1 MSVRSAIRVLA
12 FLGLVGGVPG
22 YALAQE
28 QPGIGV
34 VSTLI
39 GEATVA
45 RGTTTQ
51 PLALKMRDDV
61 FMQDRISTKERSL
74 VHVLMGGKAL
84 LTVRELSVLTITEE
98 GGRATVDLQSGKV
111 GLAVVRQRMKRGEII
126 EIRTPHA
133 VAAVRGTVLVVEI
146 IPGPGGDSQ
155 SDAGGGSTNVH
166 LIHGKLDVS
175 LASNP
180 NALPI
185 QLESLQSVTASRH
198 ALGTVRPLTPEAAVA
213 VTANLK
219 MNQPSRPGPS
229 EKLVAGIGETQRTVA
244 VATADALVQG
254 GPGKARFAG
263 FAANLGTA
271 KQGKVSDA
279 APDRDPLGVVSDVS
293 DGRATPVSLGGAT
306 ATPVILGGGT
316 GAPVSLGAGAAV
328 SLGGDTGVAVSL
340 GAGTGAPVSL
350 GAGTGIAVSL
360 GAGTGAPV
368 SLGAGTGVAVS
379 LGAGT
384 GGLVGVP
391 AGGGTPI
398 RLQAPTGGLGIGL
411 APLLPKLPVLKLP

>member
-111 GLAVVRQRMKRGEII
+111 GLAVVRQRMKRGGII

-213 VTANLK
+213 VAANLK

-316 GAPVSLGAGAAV
+316 GAAV
-328 SLGGDTGVAVSL
+328 SLGGDTGVPVSL

-360 GAGTGAPV
+360 GAGTGAP
-368 SLGAGTGVAVS
+368 VS

>member
-1 MSVRSAIRVLA
+1 MSVQGAIGVLA

-22 YALAQE
+22 YVLGQE

-39 GEATVA
+39 GEATVS

-111 GLAVVRQRMKRGEII
+111 GLAVVRQRMKPGEII

-146 IPGPGGDSQ
+146 VPGPENQAS
-155 SDAGGGSTNVH
+155 AASTDVH
-166 LIHGKLDVS
+166 LLHGKLDVS

-180 NALPI
+180 TAPPI
-185 QLESLQSVTASRH
+185 QLESLQSVTASNL
-198 ALGTVRPLTPEAAVA
+198 ALGRVRPLTLESVAA

-219 MNQPSRPGPS
+219 MNRPSRPGPS
-229 EKLVAGIGETQRTVA
+229 EKLVTAIGETQHTLA
-244 VATADALVQG
+244 VATASALVQSR
-254 GPGKARFAG
+254 PGKARFAG
-263 FAANLGTA
+263 FAAHLGTA
-271 KQGKVSDA
+271 KQGKVTDA
-279 APDRDPLGVVSDVS
+279 APDRDPIGLVSDVS
-293 DGRATPVSLGGAT
+293 DGRATPVSLGGAA
-306 ATPVILGGGT
+306 ATPVSLGGST
-316 GAPVSLGAGAAV
+316 GAAISLGAGAAV
-328 SLGGDTGVAVSL
+328 SLGGGSAI
-340 GAGTGAPVSL
+340 P
-350 GAGTGIAVSL
+350 
-360 GAGTGAPV
+360 
-368 SLGAGTGVAVS
+368 
-379 LGAGT
+379 
-384 GGLVGVP
+384 
-391 AGGGTPI
+391 
-398 RLQAPTGGLGIGL
+398 LQAPTGGSGIGL
-411 APLLPKLPVLKLP
+411 APLVPRLPILPKLLH

>member
-1 MSVRSAIRVLA
+1 MSVRGAIGVLA

-45 RGTTTQ
+45 RGTTTK

-84 LTVRELSVLTITEE
+84 LTVRELSVVTITED

-111 GLAVVRQRMKRGEII
+111 GLAVVRQRMKPGEII

-146 IPGPGGDSQ
+146 IPGSGGDSQ
-155 SDAGGGSTNVH
+155 VDAGAGSTNVH

-175 LASNP
+175 LASNRKV
-180 NALPI
+180 LPI
-185 QLESLQSVTASRH
+185 QLESLQSVTASSH
-198 ALGTVRPLTPEAAVA
+198 GLGAVRPLTPEAAAA

-229 EKLVAGIGETQRTVA
+229 EKLVAVIGDTQRTVA
-244 VATADALVQG
+244 VATAADLVQG
-254 GPGKARFAG
+254 GPGKARLAG
-263 FAANLGTA
+263 FAA
-271 KQGKVSDA
+271 
-279 APDRDPLGVVSDVS
+279 DRDPIGIVSDVS
-293 DGRATPVSLGGAT
+293 DGRATPVSLGGGTPT
-306 ATPVILGGGT
+306 AVSLGGGTGGAISLGGGT
-316 GAPVSLGAGAAV
+316 GAAVSIGGGTGAAV
-328 SLGGDTGVAVSL
+328 SLGGGTAISL
-340 GAGTGAPVSL
+340 
-350 GAGTGIAVSL
+350 
-360 GAGTGAPV
+360 
-368 SLGAGTGVAVS
+368 
-379 LGAGT
+379 
-384 GGLVGVP
+384 VP
-391 AGGGTPI
+391 
-398 RLQAPTGGLGIGL
+398 GIGT
-411 APLLPKLPVLKLP
+411 APLLPKLLLLPKLK

>member
-229 EKLVAGIGETQRTVA
+229 EKLVAGIGETQRTLA

-263 FAANLGTA
+263 FAASLGTA

-316 GAPVSLGAGAAV
+316 GA
-328 SLGGDTGVAVSL
+328 AVSL

-350 GAGTGIAVSL
+350 GADTGVAVSL

-391 AGGGTPI
+391 AGGGTAI

>member
-1 MSVRSAIRVLA
+1 MSVRNAIRVLTV
-12 FLGLVGGVPG
+12 LGLVGGVPG

-98 GGRATVDLQSGKV
+98 GGRATVELQAGKV
-111 GLAVVRQRMKRGEII
+111 GLAVVRQRMKPGEII

-146 IPGPGGDSQ
+146 VPGAENQAS
-155 SDAGGGSTNVH
+155 AASTDVH
-166 LIHGKLDVS
+166 LLHGKLDVS

-180 NALPI
+180 TAPPI
-185 QLESLQSVTASRH
+185 QLESLQSVTASNLS
-198 ALGTVRPLTPEAAVA
+198 LGRVRPLTPESVAA

-219 MNQPSRPGPS
+219 MNRPSRPGPS
-229 EKLVAGIGETQRTVA
+229 EKLVTAIGETQRTLA
-244 VATADALVQG
+244 VATASALINAGHHKGRPAGHG
-254 GPGKARFAG
+254 GH
-263 FAANLGTA
+263 FAAA
-271 KQGKVSDA
+271 QKGKGIHAVSD
-279 APDRDPLGVVSDVS
+279 RDSIATITDVS
-293 DGRATPVSLGGAT
+293 DGNGGAMGTGRAGALDLAGGNVSGSSLVGVTSISAGT
-306 ATPVILGGGT
+306 AIRLQGPIGGPVGGTLGGG
-316 GAPVSLGAGAAV
+316 
-328 SLGGDTGVAVSL
+328 
-340 GAGTGAPVSL
+340 
-350 GAGTGIAVSL
+350 
-360 GAGTGAPV
+360 
-368 SLGAGTGVAVS
+368 
-379 LGAGT
+379 
-384 GGLVGVP
+384 
-391 AGGGTPI
+391 
-398 RLQAPTGGLGIGL
+398 L
-411 APLLPKLPVLKLP
+411 APIVPKLMLLPQGQ

>member
-111 GLAVVRQRMKRGEII
+111 GLAVVRQRTKPGEII

-155 SDAGGGSTNVH
+155 ADAGGGSTNVH
-166 LIHGKLDVS
+166 LLHGKLDVS
-175 LASNP
+175 LPSNS
-180 NALPI
+180 NALPL

-198 ALGTVRPLTPEAAVA
+198 ALGAVRSLTPEAAAA

-219 MNQPSRPGPS
+219 MNRPSRPGPS
-229 EKLVAGIGETQRTVA
+229 EKLVAAIGETQRTLA
-244 VATADALVQG
+244 VATAAALVQG

-263 FAANLGTA
+263 FASNLGTA
-271 KQGKVSDA
+271 KQGKVTDA
-279 APDRDPLGVVSDVS
+279 APDRDPIGVVSDVS
-293 DGRATPVSLGGAT
+293 DGRATPVGLGGAT
-306 ATPVILGGGT
+306 ATPVSLGGGT
-316 GAPVSLGAGAAV
+316 GAAV
-328 SLGGDTGVAVSL
+328 SLGGGTGAAVSL
-340 GAGTGAPVSL
+340 GGGTGA
-350 GAGTGIAVSL
+350 AVSL
-360 GAGTGAPV
+360 GGGTGA
-368 SLGAGTGVAVS
+368 AVS
-379 LGAGT
+379 LGGGT

-391 AGGGTPI
+391 AGGGSTAI
-398 RLQAPTGGLGIGL
+398 RLQGPTGGLGIGL
-411 APLLPKLPVLKLP
+411 APLLPRLPVLLKLP

>member
-1 MSVRSAIRVLA
+1 MSVRGAIGALA

-22 YALAQE
+22 YVLAQE
-28 QPGIGV
+28 QSGIGV

-45 RGTTTQ
+45 RGTTSQ

-111 GLAVVRQRMKRGEII
+111 GLAVVRQKMKPGEII

-155 SDAGGGSTNVH
+155 ADAGGGSTNVH
-166 LIHGKLDVS
+166 LLHGKLDVS
-175 LASNP
+175 LARNS
-180 NALPI
+180 NALPV

-229 EKLVAGIGETQRTVA
+229 EKLVAAIGETQRTLA
-244 VATADALVQG
+244 VATAATLMQVQ
-254 GPGKARFAG
+254 AE
-263 FAANLGTA
+263 
-271 KQGKVSDA
+271 QGKVTDVA
-279 APDRDPLGVVSDVS
+279 LDRDPIGIVSDVS
-293 DGRATPVSLGGAT
+293 DGRATLVSLGGGT
-306 ATPVILGGGT
+306 AAAVGVGGGT
-316 GAPVSLGAGAAV
+316 SAAV
-328 SLGGDTGVAVSL
+328 SLGG
-340 GAGTGAPVSL
+340 GTGGLTGSVSAL
-350 GAGTGIAVSL
+350 
-360 GAGTGAPV
+360 
-368 SLGAGTGVAVS
+368 
-379 LGAGT
+379 
-384 GGLVGVP
+384 GLVGVP
-391 AGGGTPI
+391 TGGGGTAI

>member
-1 MSVRSAIRVLA
+1 MSVRNAIRLLTV
-12 FLGLVGGVPG
+12 LGLVGGVPG

-185 QLESLQSVTASRH
+185 QLERLQSVTASRH

-219 MNQPSRPGPS
+219 MNRPSRPGPS
-229 EKLVAGIGETQRTVA
+229 EKLVAGIGETQRTLA
-244 VATADALVQG
+244 VATAAALVQG
-254 GPGKARFAG
+254 EPGKARFAG

-271 KQGKVSDA
+271 EQEKVTDA
-279 APDRDPLGVVSDVS
+279 APDRDPIGLVSDAS

-306 ATPVILGGGT
+306 ATPVSLGGATATSVSLGGGT
-316 GAPVSLGAGAAV
+316 SA
-328 SLGGDTGVAVSL
+328 
-340 GAGTGAPVSL
+340 
-350 GAGTGIAVSL
+350 AVSL

-391 AGGGTPI
+391 AGGGTAI
-398 RLQAPTGGLGIGL
+398 RLQAPTGGPGIGL

>member
-1 MSVRSAIRVLA
+1 MSVRGAIGVLVV
-12 FLGLVGGVPG
+12 LGLVGGVSG
-22 YALAQE
+22 NALAQE

-74 VHVLMGGKAL
+74 VHVRLGGTAL

-111 GLAVVRQRMKRGEII
+111 GLAVVRQRMKPGEII

-146 IPGPGGDSQ
+146 VPGAENQAS
-155 SDAGGGSTNVH
+155 AASTDVH
-166 LIHGKLDVS
+166 LLHGKLDVS

-180 NALPI
+180 TAPPI
-185 QLESLQSVTASRH
+185 QLESLQSVTASNL
-198 ALGTVRPLTPEAAVA
+198 ALGRVRPLTPESVAA

-219 MNQPSRPGPS
+219 MNRPSRPGPS
-229 EKLVAGIGETQRTVA
+229 EKLVTAIGETQHTLA
-244 VATADALVQG
+244 VATASALVQG
-254 GPGKARFAG
+254 AGKARFAG

-271 KQGKVSDA
+271 KQGKVTDVV
-279 APDRDPLGVVSDVS
+279 PDRDPIGIVSDVS

-306 ATPVILGGGT
+306 ATPVSLGGGT
-316 GAPVSLGAGAAV
+316 GAAVSVGGGTGAAV
-328 SLGGDTGVAVSL
+328 SLGGGTGAAVSL
-340 GAGTGAPVSL
+340 GG
-350 GAGTGIAVSL
+350 
-360 GAGTGAPV
+360 
-368 SLGAGTGVAVS
+368 
-379 LGAGT
+379 GT
-384 GGLVGVP
+384 GGLIGVTVG
-391 AGGGTPI
+391 GGGTPT
-398 RLQAPTGGLGIGL
+398 LGAPTGGPSSGGLGGGL
-411 APLLPKLPVLKLP
+411 APLVPKLPLLQKLLH

>member
-1 MSVRSAIRVLA
+1 LA
-12 FLGLVGGVPG
+12 VLGLVGGVPG

-111 GLAVVRQRMKRGEII
+111 GLAVVRQRMKPGEII

-146 IPGPGGDSQ
+146 VPGAENQAS
-155 SDAGGGSTNVH
+155 AASTDVH
-166 LIHGKLDVS
+166 LLHGKLDVS

-180 NALPI
+180 TAPPI
-185 QLESLQSVTASRH
+185 QLESLQSVTASNL
-198 ALGTVRPLTPEAAVA
+198 ALGRIRPLTPESVAA

-219 MNQPSRPGPS
+219 MNRPSRPGPS
-229 EKLVAGIGETQRTVA
+229 DKLVAAIGEKQRAVA
-244 VATADALVQG
+244 VATASALMNAGHHKVRSAGRG
-254 GPGKARFAG
+254 GQ
-263 FAANLGTA
+263 FAAA
-271 KQGKVSDA
+271 QKGK
-279 APDRDPLGVVSDVS
+279 GIHVVSDRDSIATIADVGDGS
-293 DGRATPVSLGGAT
+293 AGAIGTGRAGALDLAAGSVSG
-306 ATPVILGGGT
+306 
-316 GAPVSLGAGAAV
+316 S
-328 SLGGDTGVAVSL
+328 S
-340 GAGTGAPVSL
+340 
-350 GAGTGIAVSL
+350 
-360 GAGTGAPV
+360 
-368 SLGAGTGVAVS
+368 
-379 LGAGT
+379 
-384 GGLVGVP
+384 LVGVSSIS
-391 AGGGTPI
+391 AGTAI
-398 RLQAPTGGLGIGL
+398 RLQGPVGGPVGGALGSAL
-411 APLLPKLPVLKLP
+411 APIVPKMTLLPQVQ

>member
-1 MSVRSAIRVLA
+1 MSVRGAIGVLA
-12 FLGLVGGVPG
+12 FLGLVGCVPG
-22 YALAQE
+22 YVLAQE

-45 RGTTTQ
+45 RGTTTR

-84 LTVRELSVLTITEE
+84 LTVRELSVVTITED

-111 GLAVVRQRMKRGEII
+111 GLAVVRQRMKPDEII

-146 IPGPGGDSQ
+146 IPGSGGDSQ
-155 SDAGGGSTNVH
+155 ADAGAGSTNVH

-175 LASNP
+175 LASNR

-185 QLESLQSVTASRH
+185 QLESLQSVTASSH
-198 ALGTVRPLTPEAAVA
+198 GLGTVRPLTPEAAVA

-229 EKLVAGIGETQRTVA
+229 EKLVAVIGDTQRTVA
-244 VATADALVQG
+244 VATAADLVQG
-254 GPGKARFAG
+254 GPGKARLAG

-271 KQGKVSDA
+271 QKGKVTDV
-279 APDRDPLGVVSDVS
+279 APDRDPIGIVSDVS
-293 DGRATPVSLGGAT
+293 DGRATPVSLGGGTPT
-306 ATPVILGGGT
+306 AVSLGGGT
-316 GAPVSLGAGAAV
+316 GTAVSLGGGTGAAV
-328 SLGGDTGVAVSL
+328 SLGG
-340 GAGTGAPVSL
+340 GTGA
-350 GAGTGIAVSL
+350 AVS
-360 GAGTGAPV
+360 P
-368 SLGAGTGVAVS
+368 
-379 LGAGT
+379 
-384 GGLVGVP
+384 
-391 AGGGTPI
+391 GGGTAINLVP
-398 RLQAPTGGLGIGL
+398 GIGT
-411 APLLPKLPVLKLP
+411 APLLPRLLLLPKLK